1 MLYKKMLA
9 AFSAAVLGCTVTA
22 PSAALAASDG
32 TVPAEEK
39 YEAEVDLFYLDPGY
53 ESYLSIPDSCAQSY
67 QIKLPG
73 TYQSVSFRADDDHI
87 GVDQEGLVTPKG
99 EEIYYIG
106 SGTEYEYSE
115 GDFTVTAVVDSTR
128 LVYMFH
134 VHDYAVWYAH
144 SVADSYL
151 EEHITAGMTVREQ
164 LETICKFVAGYDYSA
179 YHSGMVSMI
188 ATGEGGD
195 CWASTGTVNYMCG
208 KLGIQARTRN
218 AANDPGAGSGHRNSV
233 AAGENGV
240 IYMVDAGYSGSAPRH
255 YSITEYPHPY
265 ACKERANG
273 TLELTEYFGFD
284 TEIEVPSEI
293 DGKTVSAIGSSLFY
307 SANRFIGKE
316 ITSVTIPETVVSIG
330 DSAFYDMDGLTEL
343 YIPKSVGYIAKAAF
357 CDCDQMKLVIDPAN
371 PYYVMKDHVL
381 YTKNMKTLVSA
392 AELYTM
398 KNVTKTE
405 YGKSYTWNKT
415 DFTVPDGVEYIEDQA
430 FYDCGSLGSLVL
442 PDTLKHIGYAAFRG
456 CSVGNTVVLPES
468 LTGIGY
474 GAFSYSGA
482 PALVLLNPDTV
493 INDTTENGL
502 NEKEDGSTLNGASPM
517 VLIGREGSTA
527 QAYAEKFGKGT
538 STVYYGD
545 GTSATEEYDRYL
557 FGLLGED
564 GTAELGSGTAGDCSY
579 RVFWSEETGLV
590 MQLTGE
596 GTADV
601 PADETK
607 LTGKVGGIILDKG
620 VTRLSD
626 ALMKALT
633 KTRTVFGVKGSY
645 AEQLAFKEGY
655 NFTEYPKEQLAGDV
669 DCSGVVNIADAV
681 MLARFLAEDHEIT
694 VTAEGKRNAELD
706 GVSGLTSGD
715 STVLLQM
722 LAGLV

>member
-9 AFSAAVLGCTVTA
+9 ALSAAVLGCTVTV
-22 PSAALAASDG
+22 PSAAPAAA
-32 TVPAEEK
+32 AEE
-39 YEAEVDLFYLDPGY
+39 YAAEVDLFYLNPSY
-53 ESYLSIPDSCAQSY
+53 ESYLTIPDSCAQSY

-73 TYQSVSFRADDDHI
+73 TYESVSYRAGDEHI
-87 GVDQEGLVTPKG
+87 GVDENGLVAPKG

-106 SGTEYEYSE
+106 SGTEYEFAE
-115 GDFTVTAVVDSTR
+115 GDFTVTVTADSTR

-134 VHDYAVWYAH
+134 VHDYAIWYAH

-151 EEHITAGMTVREQ
+151 EENITAGMTEREK
-164 LETICKFVAGYDYSA
+164 LDAICKFVAGYDYSA

-208 KLGIQARTRN
+208 KLGMQARTRN

-233 AAGENGV
+233 VEGENGI
-240 IYMVDAGYSGSAPRH
+240 IYMVDAGYSGSAPRY
-255 YSITEYPHPY
+255 YSIKEYPHPY
-265 ACKERANG
+265 AYKERANG

-284 TEIEVPSEI
+284 TEIEVPSEM
-293 DGKTVSAIGSSLFY
+293 DGKTVTAIGSSLFY
-307 SANRFIGKE
+307 SANRFIGEE
-316 ITSVTIPETVVSIG
+316 ITSVTIPETIVSIG

-357 CDCDQMKLVIDPAN
+357 CECDQMKLVIDPQN

-381 YTKNMKTLVSA
+381 YTKDMKTLVSA

-405 YGKSYTWNKT
+405 YSKSYTWNKMN
-415 DFTVPDGVEYIEDQA
+415 FTVPDGVEYIEDQA
-430 FYDCGSLGSLVL
+430 FYDCGALGGLVL
-442 PDTLKHIGYAAFRG
+442 PDSLKHIGYAAFRS
-456 CSVGNTVVLPES
+456 CNIGNTVVLPES
-468 LTGIGY
+468 LTGVGY

-493 INDTTENGL
+493 INDTTENSL
-502 NEKEDGSTLNGASPM
+502 NEQEEGSTLNGSTPM
-517 VLIGREGSTA
+517 ILISAEGSTA
-527 QAYAEKFGKGT
+527 QAYVEKFGKGT
-538 STVYYGD
+538 STYYSD
-545 GTSATEEYDRYL
+545 SGTYTEEYDRYL
-557 FGLLGED
+557 FGLLGAD
-564 GTAELGSGTAGDCSY
+564 GTAELGSGTAGDCGY

-590 MQLTGE
+590 MQLTGS

-607 LTGKVGGIILDKG
+607 LTGKVEGIILDKG

-633 KTRTVFGVKGSY
+633 KTTTIFGVKGTY

-669 DCSGVVNIADAV
+669 DANGTVNIADAV
-681 MLARFLAEDHEIT
+681 MLARFLAEDQAIT

-722 LAGLV
+722 LAGLT